1 MDLFLFIKIFT
12 TILFTS
18 SIVSWNVL
26 WNQCRYM
33 ATTFA
38 MEELPTTWIYGLK
51 HKNLYVLMNV
61 VVIKLFIVVFYSILL
76 NNFTFVYSITSPCI
90 HFEPLWDCGDN
101 RSKYSGD
108 NFIGLF
114 SFDDLLLLKT
124 TLWITTFQA
133 LLKGI
138 FSWVCF
144 PPFAGKHRSRTVR
157 NPFYIELLNIDSLTF
172 KLMSLLY
179 FFDINTVSLCI
190 KRRILWR
197 WYCCFS
203 LPLWR

>member
-1 MDLFLFIKIFT
+1 MWNLNQPTRYQRRLLMSNKYHCLSTILRASFRLKELNKYNYIIHCNVNMDLFLFIKIFT

-61 VVIKLFIVVFYSILL
+61 VVIKLCIVVFYSILL
-76 NNFTFVYSITSPCI
+76 NN
-90 HFEPLWDCGDN
+90 
-101 RSKYSGD
+101 
-108 NFIGLF
+108 
-114 SFDDLLLLKT
+114 
-124 TLWITTFQA
+124 LWIVEIIGSNTREIIWSASFVGTTDNFQA

-138 FSWVCF
+138 FS
-144 PPFAGKHRSRTVR
+144 
-157 NPFYIELLNIDSLTF
+157 
-172 KLMSLLY
+172 
-179 FFDINTVSLCI
+179 
-190 KRRILWR
+190 
-197 WYCCFS
+197 
-203 LPLWR
+203 